1 MNREKS
7 PTLEILAM
15 AMAAVTV
22 LVAALMVLKH
32 SFQNEAF
39 ASNFPPEA
47 TSVADVDPS
56 AIEAPPPPRSW
67 EELMDGFSSVS
78 NRAAADRIYRALEK
92 PCPPLDFPRNTD
104 LRDILEP
111 IFDRLK
117 QNEGE
122 SFSILEDAGALDAD
136 SIELDDVKIEA
147 FHVEGISIRSAL
159 DELLVQT
166 DPQLDYMVRS
176 EVLLITT
183 RTAAESDENL
193 MIRVYDVRS
202 LVAPIQTSIESQGG
216 VRRSSNSSLPSS
228 RELAQWVM
236 DSTAPPARWFDIDGE
251 GGRLNFHNQLL
262 IIRQSRRVHLA
273 ISDLLEQLAE
283 RIGLSHTE

>member
-1 MNREKS
+1 MTNQKS
-7 PTLEILAM
+7 PMLEILGMTM
-15 AMAAVTV
+15 ATVTV

-32 SFQNEAF
+32 EFQNEAF
-39 ASNFPPEA
+39 ASNSLEEA
-47 TSVADVDPS
+47 TSVADVDQPATAAS
-56 AIEAPPPPRSW
+56 PPGSQSKLIE
-67 EELMDGFSSVS
+67 GFSSVS
-78 NRAAADRIYRALEK
+78 NRAAADRIYRAMEK
-92 PCPPLDFPRNTD
+92 PCPPLDFPRNTE

-122 SFSILEDAGALDAD
+122 SFSIVEDTGALDAD

-193 MIRVYDVRS
+193 MIRVYDVSS
-202 LVAPIQTSIESQGG
+202 LVAPIQNSIEARGG
-216 VRRSSNSSLPSS
+216 VRRSPNSLLPSS

-251 GGRLNFHNQLL
+251 GGRLNFHDQLL
-262 IIRQSRRVHLA
+262 IIRQSRRVHLV

-283 RIGLSHTE
+283 RFELPHAK

>member
-1 MNREKS
+1 MNSQKS
-7 PTLEILAM
+7 PAVEILGM

-22 LVAALMVLKH
+22 LVAAWMVLKH
-32 SFQNEAF
+32 EFQSSAF
-39 ASNFPPEA
+39 ADISSEVA
-47 TSVADVDPS
+47 TSVADVDQP
-56 AIEAPPPPRSW
+56 ATAAPPRSQS
-67 EELMDGFSSVS
+67 ELIDGFSSVS

-92 PCPPLDFPRNTD
+92 PCPPLDFPRNTE

-111 IFDRLK
+111 IFDRLRL
-117 QNEGE
+117 NEGE
-122 SFSILEDAGALDAD
+122 SFSILEDTMALDSD
-136 SIELDDVKIEA
+136 SIELDEVKVEA

-159 DELLVQT
+159 DELLGQV

-183 RTAAESDENL
+183 RTAAENEEN
-193 MIRVYDVRS
+193 MTVRVYDVRN
-202 LVAPIQTSIESQGG
+202 LVAPIQSSTESQGG
-216 VRRSSNSSLPSS
+216 VRRSPNSLLPSS

-236 DSTAPPARWFDIDGE
+236 DSTAPPARWFEVDGE

-262 IIRQSRRVHLA
+262 IIRQSRRAHLA

-283 RIGLSHTE
+283 RIGVPHAE

>member
-1 MNREKS
+1 MNKEKS
-7 PTLEILAM
+7 PSLEILGM

-22 LVAALMVLKH
+22 LIAALMVLKH
-32 SFQNEAF
+32 EFQSSAF
-39 ASNFPPEA
+39 ADSSLEA
-47 TSVADVDPS
+47 ASSVADVDQP
-56 AIEAPPPPRSW
+56 ATAAAAPHSQN
-67 EELMDGFSSVS
+67 ELMDGFSSVS
-78 NRAAADRIYRALEK
+78 TRAAAERIYRALEK

-104 LRDILEP
+104 LRDIMEP

-122 SFSILEDAGALDAD
+122 SFSILEDAGSLDAD

-159 DELLVQT
+159 DELLGQV
-166 DPQLDYMVRS
+166 DPQLDYMVRN

-183 RTAAESDENL
+183 RAAAESDENL
-193 MIRVYDVRS
+193 TVRVYDVRN
-202 LVAPIQTSIESQGG
+202 LVAPIQNSPESQGG
-216 VRRSSNSSLPSS
+216 VRRSPNSLLPSS

-236 DSTAPPARWFDIDGE
+236 DSTAPPARWFNIDGE

-262 IIRQSRRVHLA
+262 IVRQSRRAHLA
-273 ISDLLEQLAE
+273 ISDLLEQLKERVGQAHAE
-283 RIGLSHTE
+283 